1 MPRNLLAA
9 PFLLSLLGCQI
20 PEALEPITSNSGPAC
35 YVSNDALADLLQQQQ
50 RYLTQ
55 TDLTRKQ
62 QLAEATRSNDKAL
75 EALLLTSPM
84 ASAEQFSQGRSL
96 LASLP
101 LYPSADCTADRYM
114 DVHKSQL
121 EVRQQQKVLIQQ
133 QNVQLEQQNAQIQQ
147 QSSQIAE
154 LTRKIEAL
162 TDLEQ
167 EITRQR
173 KDL

>member
-9 PFLLSLLGCQI
+9 PLLLSLLGCQI
-20 PEALEPITSNSGPAC
+20 PETLQPAASNLGPAC
-35 YVSNDALADLLQQQQ
+35 YVSNDALADLLQHQQ
-50 RYLTQ
+50 RYLSQ
-55 TDLTRKQ
+55 SDRARKQ
-62 QLAEATRSNDKAL
+62 QLAQAIRSNDKAL

-84 ASAEQFSQGRSL
+84 ASAEQFGKGRRL
-96 LASLP
+96 LTSLP
-101 LYPSADCTADRYM
+101 LYPSADCTADRYL
-114 DVHKSQL
+114 DIQKSQL
-121 EVRQQQKVLIQQ
+121 EPRQQLHSLIQQ
-133 QNVQLEQQNAQIQQ
+133 QSAKIQQQSAKIQQQNAQIT
-147 QSSQIAE
+147 E

>member
-1 MPRNLLAA
+1 MLRNLLAA
-9 PFLLSLLGCQI
+9 PLLLSLLGCQI
-20 PEALEPITSNSGPAC
+20 PDPLQPTASNWGPAC
-35 YVSNDALADLLQQQQ
+35 YVSNDALADLLLQQQ

-55 TDLTRKQ
+55 SDQARRQ
-62 QLAEATRSNDKAL
+62 QLAQAIKGNDRAL

-84 ASAEQFSQGRSL
+84 ASAEQFSQGRNL
-96 LASLP
+96 LTSLP
-101 LYPSADCTADRYM
+101 LYPRADCTADRYM
-114 DVHKSQL
+114 DIQKSQL
-121 EVRQQQKVLIQQ
+121 EPRQQQHTLIQQ
-133 QNVQLEQQNAQIQQ
+133 LNAKIQQQNAQIT
-147 QSSQIAE
+147 E